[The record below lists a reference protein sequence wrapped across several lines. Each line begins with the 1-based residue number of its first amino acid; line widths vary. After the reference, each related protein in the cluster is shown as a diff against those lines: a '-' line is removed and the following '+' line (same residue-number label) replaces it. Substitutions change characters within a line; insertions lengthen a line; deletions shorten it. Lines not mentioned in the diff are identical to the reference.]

1 MGFELETQGSLSSSD
16 YQSSSS
22 SGAESQR
29 EGSRRRSSSLLRHQS
44 SSCLAVLR
52 GHEGDVFSLAHSG
65 QTLYSGSDCGEV
77 RAWRWPLIA
86 AGELDQSIQGKFGPA
101 TQFGCGEGS
110 VKAMVVIGHKVFT
123 AHQDHKIRVWK
134 RSKKTEVG
142 ACTGASHKLVATL
155 PTVKDYVV
163 TCITPKAYIQVC
175 LSVCLSLCHLL
186 PPSLLP
192 HFFGSYPGYEQV
204 YLLELKLKLPSLQKQ
219 RRLNPCPSHSAHS
232 LQVWLSKV
240 KELRSLHVVS
250 KRVEL
255 WVLLYVRLI
264 SPSLNLLKLH
274 LKILQAQAEIWK
286 SLPKSMFRS
295 VCLWCLFL
303 HFFGPYTGYRR
314 WCTSQLSFLRT
325 SIS

>member
-16 YQSSSS
+16 NQSSS

-29 EGSRRRSSSLLRHQS
+29 EGSSRRRSSSSSLLRHQS

-77 RAWRWPLIA
+77 RAWRWPLVA
-86 AGELDQSIQGKFGPA
+86 AGQLDQSIQGKFGPA

-142 ACTGASHKLVATL
+142 AYTGASHKLVATL

-175 LSVCLSLCHLL
+175 LSVCLFVSL
-186 PPSLLP
+186 S
-192 HFFGSYPGYEQV
+192 S
-204 YLLELKLKLPSLQKQ
+204 S
-219 RRLNPCPSHSAHS
+219 SS
-232 LQVWLSKV
+232 
-240 KELRSLHVVS
+240 
-250 KRVEL
+250 
-255 WVLLYVRLI
+255 I
-264 SPSLNLLKLH
+264 SP
-274 LKILQAQAEIWK
+274 
-286 SLPKSMFRS
+286 PT
-295 VCLWCLFL
+295 FL
-303 HFFGPYTGYRR
+303 GI
-314 WCTSQLSFLRT
+314 
-325 SIS
+325 ISGI